1 MQCADTV
8 LMVRPACF
16 YADPQTVVTNAFQQ
30 VTDEAPAALLQ
41 LAQAEF
47 DAAVTVLRGA
57 GVGVLTIDAPAHA
70 DTPDALYP
78 NNWFS
83 THTDGTLVLYPM
95 ASINRRRERLPD
107 IATYLTKDT
116 RRVIRQTVDLT
127 ALETESLYVEGTGS
141 LVIDHDAKLAYA
153 ALSPRTDPVAVE
165 QVCRLLDL
173 KPILFHAYD
182 EKRQAIYHTNVLM
195 ALGETLAIVASE
207 LIVEQDRARVLEM
220 LAGSGKALLEIS
232 SSQVTEFAGNALFLR
247 SAQGSPLLALS
258 ARAWRS
264 FSKTQQALIHAHAI
278 PVLPDVPTIER
289 VGGGGIRC
297 MLAEVFLPETDALE
311 R

>member
-16 YADPQTVVTNAFQQ
+16 YADPQTVATNAFQQ
-30 VTDEAPAALLQ
+30 VTDEDPAALLQ

-57 GVGVLTIDAPAHA
+57 GLGVLTIDAPAHA

-95 ASINRRRERLPD
+95 ASVNRRRERLPD

-116 RRVIRQTVDLT
+116 RRVIRRTVDLT
-127 ALETESLYVEGTGS
+127 ALEAESLYVEGTGS

-153 ALSPRTDPVAVE
+153 ALSSRTDQVAVE
-165 QVCRLLDL
+165 QVCMLLDL
-173 KPILFHAYD
+173 QPILFHAYD

-195 ALGETLAIVASE
+195 ALGETLAIVASD
-207 LIVEQDRARVLEM
+207 LIAAQDRSRVLEA
-220 LAGSGKALLEIS
+220 LAGSGKVLLEIS
-232 SSQVTEFAGNALFLR
+232 PSQVAQFAGNGLFLR
-247 SAQGSPLLALS
+247 STQGDPLLALS

-264 FSKTQQALIHAHAI
+264 FSKPQQALIQAHAT
-278 PVLPDVPTIER
+278 PVLPDVLTIER

-297 MLAEVFLPETDALE
+297 MLAEVFLPWADSPE
-311 R
+311 

>member
-16 YADPQTVVTNAFQQ
+16 YADPQTVATNAFQQ
-30 VTDEAPAALLQ
+30 VTDEDPAALLQ

-57 GVGVLTIDAPAHA
+57 GLGVLTIDAPAHA

-95 ASINRRRERLPD
+95 ASVNRRRERLPD

-116 RRVIRQTVDLT
+116 RRVIRRTVDLT
-127 ALETESLYVEGTGS
+127 ALEAESLYVEGTGS

-153 ALSPRTDPVAVE
+153 ALSSRTDQVAVE
-165 QVCRLLDL
+165 QVCMLLDL
-173 KPILFHAYD
+173 QPILFHAYD

-195 ALGETLAIVASE
+195 ALGETLAIVASD
-207 LIVEQDRARVLEM
+207 LIAAQDRSRVLEA
-220 LAGSGKALLEIS
+220 LAGSGKVLLEIS
-232 SSQVTEFAGNALFLR
+232 PSQVAQFAGNGLFLR
-247 SAQGSPLLALS
+247 STQGDPLLALS

-264 FSKTQQALIHAHAI
+264 FSKPQQALIQAHAT
-278 PVLPDVPTIER
+278 PVLPDVLTIER

-297 MLAEVFLPETDALE
+297 MLAEVFLPRADSPE
-311 R
+311 

>member
-16 YADPQTVVTNAFQQ
+16 YADPQTVATNAFQQ
-30 VTDEAPAALLQ
+30 VTDEDPAALLQ

-57 GVGVLTIDAPAHA
+57 GLGVLTIDAPAHA

-95 ASINRRRERLPD
+95 ASVNRRRERLPD

-116 RRVIRQTVDLT
+116 RRVIRRTVDLT
-127 ALETESLYVEGTGS
+127 ALEAESLYVEGTGS

-153 ALSPRTDPVAVE
+153 ALSSRTDQVSVE
-165 QVCRLLDL
+165 QVCMLLDL
-173 KPILFHAYD
+173 QPILFHAYD

-195 ALGETLAIVASE
+195 ALGETLAIVASD
-207 LIVEQDRARVLEM
+207 LIAAQDRSRVLEA
-220 LAGSGKALLEIS
+220 LAGSGKVLLEIS
-232 SSQVTEFAGNALFLR
+232 PSQVAQFAGKGLFLR
-247 SAQGSPLLALS
+247 STQGDPLLALS

-264 FSKTQQALIHAHAI
+264 FSKPQQALIQAHAT
-278 PVLPDVPTIER
+278 PVLPDVLTIER

-297 MLAEVFLPETDALE
+297 MLAEVFLPWADSPE
-311 R
+311 

>member
-16 YADPQTVVTNAFQQ
+16 YADPQTVATNAFQQ
-30 VTDEAPAALLQ
+30 VTDEDPAALLQ

-57 GVGVLTIDAPAHA
+57 GLGVLTIDAPAHA

-95 ASINRRRERLPD
+95 ASVNRRRERLPD

-116 RRVIRQTVDLT
+116 RRVIRRTVDLT
-127 ALETESLYVEGTGS
+127 ALEAESLYVEGTGS

-153 ALSPRTDPVAVE
+153 ALSSRTDQVAVE
-165 QVCRLLDL
+165 QVCMLLDL
-173 KPILFHAYD
+173 QPILFHAYD

-195 ALGETLAIVASE
+195 ALGETLAIVASD
-207 LIVEQDRARVLEM
+207 LIAAQDRSRVLEA
-220 LAGSGKALLEIS
+220 LAGSGKVLLEIS
-232 SSQVTEFAGNALFLR
+232 PSQVAQFAGNALFLR
-247 SAQGSPLLALS
+247 STQGDPLLALS

-264 FSKTQQALIHAHAI
+264 FSKPQQALIQAHAT
-278 PVLPDVPTIER
+278 PVLPDVLTIER

-297 MLAEVFLPETDALE
+297 MLAEVFLPRADSPE
-311 R
+311 